1 MAVRGP
7 PPGSRLTPTT
17 VRGVP
22 ARATGGPPRR
32 RPSYQQLTEAERT
45 VIARRL
51 EGRTY
56 AEIGEALGVSRQRA
70 WQLGQAVS
78 EGHRGP

>member
-1 MAVRGP
+1 
-7 PPGSRLTPTT
+7 
-17 VRGVP
+17 
-22 ARATGGPPRR
+22 
-32 RPSYQQLTEAERT
+32 LTEAERT